1 MRPETTSRQKMT
13 RSAAHAAASAST
25 PDAARADDAP
35 LSHTSRIAREWLA
48 AGVGC
53 ALADTMFNPLEI
65 LKVRAQQTS
74 RAPSAL
80 AAESYA
86 ERGFVRGLFVPG
98 LAATWMRGLSY
109 TGFRIGLY
117 PSVRDETLRVVGG
130 DGFVTR
136 LCAGAFTGGVGAL
149 VFNPIDVIRV
159 RMQSHECVYRSTLGA
174 FKEVAREEG
183 VRRGLWRGAGA
194 CVARAMTL
202 SGSQLATYD
211 FSKRWLLQR
220 GVFSEDA
227 PPLHFTS
234 SFLSGCVAQTVTQ
247 PVDTLKTLVMS
258 KPSGDDRGAIA
269 IAIEI
274 IKKRGVQGLY
284 RGYWAATARQGPVM
298 VIQMPL
304 VEALRRH
311 VFGLEYF

>member
-1 MRPETTSRQKMT
+1 MT
-13 RSAAHAAASAST
+13 RARGPTASASSSSSSSSS
-25 PDAARADDAP
+25 RDDAREGGAA
-35 LSHTSRIAREWLA
+35 SDSRASRIAREWLA

-86 ERGFVRGLFVPG
+86 ERGFLRGLMVPG

-117 PSVRDETLRVVGG
+117 PSVRDETLRVVGS

-159 RMQSHECVYRSTLGA
+159 RMQSYECVYGSTLGA

-183 VRRGLWRGAGA
+183 VRRGLWRGTGA

-211 FSKRWLLQR
+211 LSKRWLLQR
-220 GVFSEDA
+220 GVFTEDA

-269 IAIEI
+269 IATEI

-304 VEALRRH
+304 VEALRRY